1 MPGAPTRPAAWRRAC
16 DGVCF
21 LRRRAVV
28 DCRPSALRGCAGPLA
43 GRGRSTGIR
52 AYGVRGFHYWDS
64 TDAIILDVL
73 YGDTTPLID
82 EIDVVFDGFLYVSK
96 VRAVALP
103 TSLVVDDDGMS
114 TVEYSTVCLY
124 FPVG

>member
-16 DGVCF
+16 DGLCF

-64 TDAIILDVL
+64 TEAIILDVL
-73 YGDTTPLID
+73 YGDTTPLIAFY
-82 EIDVVFDGFLYVSK
+82 EFLCVSK
-96 VRAVALP
+96 VRAVARP
-103 TSLVVDDDGMS
+103 TSSVVDDDGMS
-114 TVEYSTVCLY
+114 TVE
-124 FPVG
+124 